1 MKGTNSHRH
10 KWREVRLF
18 LLHHICVTLLAV
30 GIMGFFAA
38 ITVWAQPLDPIRRA
52 VGNFSFTDIYYEIQ
66 NSTAVPDTSRII
78 TIVDLTRL
86 TNRADIAQTLED
98 IESGH
103 PKVIGV
109 DCTFDNEGEDFEA
122 NEVLIDVAGKY
133 DNIIFA
139 RKMLDWSGNDSI
151 GWTKTI
157 RSFFTEIVD
166 VKEGTVNMPRGGL
179 YDSMKRQVP
188 LYETYQGKRHLS
200 IVSQVANTY
209 AGKDVLRGRTEDL
222 NINFSPTRFRV
233 LQPEEVTSHP
243 EMIEDQI
250 VMFGAMY
257 DEKDNHWTPVGK
269 IAGIELLAY
278 GVQTLVFSKD
288 VKTVD
293 FLPTCLFS
301 LLIIFLVQLLQNLY
315 LSRTLIS
322 RNLFVKYVVGSTYVL
337 NILTFLFT
345 SVFIGISFLIFK
357 KYNISFNLAWGL
369 SVIAFLGTSRSMF
382 AAIKDYFNAIRGK
395 YKILRYIKL

>member
-66 NSTAVPDTSRII
+66 NSTSEPDTSRII

-86 TNRADIAQTLED
+86 TNRADIAQTLRD
-98 IESGH
+98 IEDGH

-109 DCTFDNEGEDFEA
+109 DATFDNVGEDFEG
-122 NEVLIDVAGKY
+122 NDELIDVAGSY
-133 DNIIFA
+133 DNIVFA

-151 GWTKTI
+151 GWTRTI

-179 YDSMKRQVP
+179 YDSMKRQLP
-188 LYETYQGKRHLS
+188 FDETYQGERHLS
-200 IVSQVANTY
+200 IISQVANIY
-209 AGKDVLRGRTEDL
+209 AGKDMVKGRTGDM
-222 NINFSPTRFRV
+222 NINFSPTHFRV
-233 LQPEEVTSHP
+233 LQPEEVASHH

-250 VMFGAMY
+250 VMFGAMFQNE
-257 DEKDNHWTPVGK
+257 DTHWTPVNK

-278 GVQTLVFSKD
+278 GVQTLVYSKE

-345 SVFIGISFLIFK
+345 SVFIGISFLVFK
-357 KYNISFNLAWGL
+357 KFNISFNLAWGL